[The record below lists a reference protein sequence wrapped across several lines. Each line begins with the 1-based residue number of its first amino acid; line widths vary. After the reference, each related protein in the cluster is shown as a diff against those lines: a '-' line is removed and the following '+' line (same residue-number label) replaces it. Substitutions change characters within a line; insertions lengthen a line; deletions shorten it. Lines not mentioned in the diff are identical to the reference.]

1 MRLQVLP
8 RLAAEALP
16 PDPRG
21 VVISVTNPRQAP
33 ADLDGWTEVLRLGFH
48 DIEEPA
54 PGWKPMTL
62 EQARAVLHFAHRHRS
77 ASLLLVHCE
86 HGASRSAAIAAFLA
100 AWAGGTFQWSGD
112 GVPNPWVL
120 RQLGRAARQHALPRP
135 WLWLRLLRTCR
146 AMTSPTSLRERAS

>member
-1 MRLQVLP
+1 VRLQVLP

-16 PDPRG
+16 PVPKG

-33 ADLDGWTEVLRLGFH
+33 ACLDGWAAILRLGFH

-62 EQARAVLHFAHRHRS
+62 DQARAVLHFAHLHRS
-77 ASLLLVHCE
+77 APLLLVHCE
-86 HGASRSAAIAAFLA
+86 HGASRSAAIGAFLA
-100 AWAGGTFQWSGD
+100 AWASLTFHWSGD

-120 RQLGRAARQHALPRP
+120 RQLGRAARRYALPRP
-135 WLWLRLLRTCR
+135 WLWPSLLRTR
-146 AMTSPTSLRERAS
+146 HALKKPTSLRTRET